1 VGVRVITHDEVP
13 DLLPMRE
20 CIDVM
25 AETLKAVARG
35 EAVQPLRSLM
45 WLPDKSGLLGLMP
58 AHLGSPACVGIKV
71 VTVMPGNHGTEFDS
85 HQGAVLLFEVEHGS
99 LLAVIDA
106 SSITAIRT
114 AAVSGAATALLACE
128 DAGDLAMLGSGVQ
141 ARTNLEAMRTV
152 RKLRRVR
159 VWSRRE
165 ESARVF
171 ADREGKRQGI
181 AIEAVGSAREAVE
194 GADLVCTTTSAREP
208 VLLGDWLR
216 PGVHINAVGA
226 CFPNARELDSAAV
239 AKSRLF
245 VDRRES
251 TLKESG
257 DFLIP
262 KAEGRFGDEHIVG
275 EVGDVLLDRIPG
287 RRSRA
292 EITLFKSLGIAVED
306 LAAAHR
312 IHHNSIRAHRGVEID
327 FGGKKC

>member
-1 VGVRVITHDEVP
+1 MIVLSQDEVER
-13 DLLPMRE
+13 LLPMDK
-20 CIDVM
+20 CIDLM
-25 AETLKAVARG
+25 TQTLAALARG
-35 EAVQPLRSLM
+35 EALLPLRTVL
-45 WLPDKSGLLGLMP
+45 LMP
-58 AHLGSPACVGIKV
+58 DSRDAFAVMPAYLGVPKTIGAKII
-71 VTVMPGNHGTEFDS
+71 TVYPGNHGTEFDS